1 MGRMQMKDR
10 NRQIKQ
16 EEQYTIHGP
25 RGCIYIGAAS
35 IVFGIAMAAFCL
47 YSRMRGNPTA
57 SIGIMLLFL
66 ILFSVPGIYLIAY
79 GSWSLTVHPETV
91 VIRRLFGMD
100 RIVSLKDVTRVKWR
114 ISGCVFYGAEG
125 KLFTVYEMLA
135 ECERLLWRLIQRGVE
150 VIPPIGVYRIPDSA
164 ERRIVL
170 RIYEKRVSVLNAVGM
185 VFGLL
190 LMLTVEWLE
199 SRSLITALGCISAL
213 SFLAAACRWQGR
225 VILEN
230 RRIQIRGIVKKR
242 QEYSVQEIG
251 EVRLDMTSRS
261 GTLVITILGRDG
273 ILICRI
279 TERAKTAGYR
289 NHGVSFIKEC
299 RRNGIR
305 ITGYEKLD
313 ENLWRLIS
321 SGIIDQKEIPLFC
334 SEECRRLDLECRKY
348 SPKLSEK
355 GVEMAHGMVMLT
367 DGFAYVTGS
376 ENGGSS
382 ISFAPGEEEF
392 LAEAAYV
399 MCFLKNDRI
408 LYAKKDELLFYLQD
422 VVKSVTVETPEGK
435 KKIYLFEPVMYAV
448 VKYVAQ
454 YCVRQ
459 MEKGEFDVSD
469 QYLVVDLK

>member
-91 VIRRLFGMD
+91 VIRRLFGTD
-100 RIVSLKDVTRVKWR
+100 RIVSLKAVTRVKWR

-125 KLFTVYEMLA
+125 KLFTVYEMPA

-150 VIPPIGVYRIPDSA
+150 VIPPIGVYRIPDST

-213 SFLAAACRWQGR
+213 SFLAAAADGR
-225 VILEN
+225 
-230 RRIQIRGIVKKR
+230 
-242 QEYSVQEIG
+242 
-251 EVRLDMTSRS
+251 
-261 GTLVITILGRDG
+261 
-273 ILICRI
+273 
-279 TERAKTAGYR
+279 
-289 NHGVSFIKEC
+289 
-299 RRNGIR
+299 
-305 ITGYEKLD
+305 
-313 ENLWRLIS
+313 
-321 SGIIDQKEIPLFC
+321 
-334 SEECRRLDLECRKY
+334 EE
-348 SPKLSEK
+348 
-355 GVEMAHGMVMLT
+355 
-367 DGFAYVTGS
+367 
-376 ENGGSS
+376 
-382 ISFAPGEEEF
+382 
-392 LAEAAYV
+392 
-399 MCFLKNDRI
+399 
-408 LYAKKDELLFYLQD
+408 
-422 VVKSVTVETPEGK
+422 
-435 KKIYLFEPVMYAV
+435 
-448 VKYVAQ
+448 
-454 YCVRQ
+454 
-459 MEKGEFDVSD
+459 
-469 QYLVVDLK
+469 

>member
-47 YSRMRGNPTA
+47 YSRMHGNPTA

-91 VIRRLFGMD
+91 VIRRLFGTD
-100 RIVSLKDVTRVKWR
+100 RIVSLKAVTRVKWR

-125 KLFTVYEMLA
+125 KLFTVYEMPA

-150 VIPPIGVYRIPDSA
+150 VIPPIGVYRIPDST

-321 SGIIDQKEIPLFC
+321 SGIIDQEEIPLFC

-348 SPKLSEK
+348 SPMRL
-355 GVEMAHGMVMLT
+355 
-367 DGFAYVTGS
+367 
-376 ENGGSS
+376 
-382 ISFAPGEEEF
+382 
-392 LAEAAYV
+392 
-399 MCFLKNDRI
+399 
-408 LYAKKDELLFYLQD
+408 
-422 VVKSVTVETPEGK
+422 
-435 KKIYLFEPVMYAV
+435 
-448 VKYVAQ
+448 
-454 YCVRQ
+454 
-459 MEKGEFDVSD
+459 
-469 QYLVVDLK
+469 

>member
-10 NRQIKQ
+10 IRPIKK
-16 EEQYTIHGP
+16 EEQYTIHGS
-25 RGCIYIGAAS
+25 RGCIYIGAAG
-35 IVFGIAMAAFCL
+35 ILFGIAMAAFCM
-47 YSRMRGNPTA
+47 YSRIHGNPTA
-57 SIGIMLLFL
+57 TIGIMLLFL
-66 ILFSVPGIYLIAY
+66 ILFSAPGIYLIAY

-91 VIRRLFGMD
+91 VIRRLFGTD

-114 ISGCVFYGAEG
+114 ISGYVFYGAEG
-125 KLFTVYEMLA
+125 KLFTVYEMSV

-150 VIPPIGVYRIPDSA
+150 VIPPNGVYRIPDCA

-170 RIYEKRVSVLNAVGM
+170 RINEKRVSVLNAVGM

-199 SRSLITALGCISAL
+199 SRSLVTALGCISIL
-213 SFLAAACRWQGR
+213 SILTAACRWQGR

-242 QEYSVQEIG
+242 QEYTVQEIG
-251 EVRLDMTSRS
+251 EVRLDMTSHQ
-261 GTLVITILGRDG
+261 GTLVITILGRNG
-273 ILICRI
+273 FVICRI
-279 TERAKTAGYR
+279 TQRAKTAGYR

-299 RRNGIR
+299 RRNRIR

-321 SGIIDQKEIPLFC
+321 SGIIDQEEISLFC
-334 SEECRRLDLECRKY
+334 SEECLRLDTECRKY
-348 SPKLSEK
+348 SQKLSEK
-355 GVEMAHGMVMLT
+355 GVKMAHGMVMLT
-367 DGFAYVTGS
+367 DGFANVTGS

-382 ISFAPGEEEF
+382 ISFTPGEEEF

-399 MCFLKNDRI
+399 ICFLKNDRI

-454 YCVRQ
+454 YCLRQ